1 MLDDV
6 SRPDRHVRPF
16 RQDFTLCGYY
26 GARQKIKMLPYSVGN
41 SYLLAWSYFELAQSS
56 VNDQTSHE
64 NFRPRLLIGQVTNE
78 SCFPERKIYKQ
89 LRRGHSKSACFWVFW
104 PKICRKKSKRFP
116 VFEAGPIKT
125 IYTWYFILKSWA
137 LGTVQAKL

>member
-26 GARQKIKMLPYSVGN
+26 GARQKIKILPYSVGN

-64 NFRPRLLIGQVTNE
+64 NFRPRLPVGQLTNE
-78 SCFPERKIYKQ
+78 SCLPERKIYQ
-89 LRRGHSKSACFWVFW
+89 PQTFGRGFCRAWVPRPRRSLSRLSTCFDVVPVEFWTLVRGHRENSHW
-104 PKICRKKSKRFP
+104 RH
-116 VFEAGPIKT
+116 
-125 IYTWYFILKSWA
+125 IYLHRYKM
-137 LGTVQAKL
+137 